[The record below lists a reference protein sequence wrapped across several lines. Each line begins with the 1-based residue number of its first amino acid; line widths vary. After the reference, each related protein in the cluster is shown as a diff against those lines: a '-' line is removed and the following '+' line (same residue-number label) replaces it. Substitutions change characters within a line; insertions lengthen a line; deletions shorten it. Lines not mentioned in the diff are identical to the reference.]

1 MHVIGSPDVRMSSSS
16 GWRSF
21 WRNAPSKIMAVRLHR
36 LHRLHLLRRRR
47 RLLRAS
53 CCFLKPHPLQL
64 LLQKI
69 RHRKWH
75 RRTDHVWILL
85 RCQVDVPRL
94 APVRTRNPSFACL
107 FCCCFP
113 GVCFTSASSH
123 PGRTLFSIVQ
133 STRAKGRNMYR
144 WRFWSPVTK
153 FVSPRMSMIEMC
165 THQKVSHWYSG
176 CVGCGGKFFGEL
188 KDELAEVVGCFNTRA
203 QQLLQLHLASGLRK
217 YVLRVKYSL
226 ARDSIAMI
234 QEGQTLVKYASM
246 NAIAV
251 RKILKKYDKVCMC
264 SSLTAFGQ
272 FRDYRSLC
280 PSLKKKLLH
289 MDLTGLVWLAGA
301 SFQWRF
307 GLQGAFT
314 GHEEWAHAVTM
325 AHWACSSP
333 HKPC

>member
-1 MHVIGSPDVRMSSSS
+1 MTQKDGSCLDSSTVSS
-16 GWRSF
+16 GCPSSCPGEDQESF
-21 WRNAPSKIMAVRLHR
+21 L
-36 LHRLHLLRRRR
+36 
-47 RLLRAS
+47 
-53 CCFLKPHPLQL
+53 
-64 LLQKI
+64 
-69 RHRKWH
+69 
-75 RRTDHVWILL
+75 
-85 RCQVDVPRL
+85 
-94 APVRTRNPSFACL
+94 ACL

-113 GVCFTSASSH
+113 GVCYTSASSH

-133 STRAKGRNMYR
+133 STRAKGRNMSR

-165 THQKVSHWYSG
+165 THQKVPHWYSG

-226 ARDSIAMI
+226 ARDSVAMI

-289 MDLTGLVWLAGA
+289 MDLTGLV
-301 SFQWRF
+301 
-307 GLQGAFT
+307 
-314 GHEEWAHAVTM
+314 
-325 AHWACSSP
+325 
-333 HKPC
+333 